1 GARRSGRFDLEER
14 GKAAA
19 EMEERRPPAAMA
31 RRAANAKLEELL
43 VERNQAE
50 EDLADAAGKR
60 EQATAALY
68 RLRSA
73 ADRLELRR
81 EAAEALL
88 ERLRAEPLRLPTVDD
103 EQLRMTR
110 ERLAAVARALAE
122 GGARLALAELGVEP
136 GRERAVAAALGA
148 RGSALLAEDVHA
160 GMRLLEQAMAAGLGN
175 LTVLVGARPAE
186 LVEGYAVVPR

>member
-1 GARRSGRFDLEER
+1 IRKRLRPLALQATAAERAEKLKGEIASVEARIAELELDEL
-14 GKAAA
+14 GQAAA
-19 EMEERRPPAAMA
+19 EIEERRTAAAMA

-43 VERNQAE
+43 VERNHAE
-50 EDLADAAGKR
+50 EALAAAGGKG

-103 EQLRMTR
+103 EQLRTTR
-110 ERLAAVARALAE
+110 ERLAAVARALA
-122 GGARLALAELGVEP
+122 
-136 GRERAVAAALGA
+136 
-148 RGSALLAEDVHA
+148 
-160 GMRLLEQAMAAGLGN
+160 
-175 LTVLVGARPAE
+175 
-186 LVEGYAVVPR
+186 